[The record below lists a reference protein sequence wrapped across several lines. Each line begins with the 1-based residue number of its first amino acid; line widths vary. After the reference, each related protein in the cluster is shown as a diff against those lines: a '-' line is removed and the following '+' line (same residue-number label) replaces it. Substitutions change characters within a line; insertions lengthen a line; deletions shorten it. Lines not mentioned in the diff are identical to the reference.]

1 MLTVTKEYSLK
12 DSSQFNFRYCANIRM
27 RAMRKA
33 ESYKEGTMGN
43 DFSILR
49 RVTTFL
55 YGRLLIGL
63 PSRVVCVRFMCVLA
77 EISPRILLEER
88 EREAQ

>member
-1 MLTVTKEYSLK
+1 MLTVTKDYSLK

-27 RAMRKA
+27 IAMRKA
-33 ESYKEGTMGN
+33 ESYKEDTMGN

-63 PSRVVCVRFMCVLA
+63 PSPCCLRSVYVCARGNF
-77 EISPRILLEER
+77 SPYSS
-88 EREAQ
+88 